1 MKAIF
6 RGVSR
11 HFEREE
17 EDGFSANILWGGN
30 IWMTKFMVKIAMNA
44 GGGGRGIFDS
54 GIFSNLVLAA
64 GIFGRFDIFC
74 PHSITSAVILL
85 LK

>member
-1 MKAIF
+1 
-6 RGVSR
+6 
-11 HFEREE
+11 
-17 EDGFSANILWGGN
+17 
-30 IWMTKFMVKIAMNA
+30 MTKFMVKIAMNA
-44 GGGGRGIFDS
+44 EVGGGGGGGAGEFLIQ

-64 GIFGRFDIFC
+64 GMFGRFDLFC

>member
-1 MKAIF
+1 
-6 RGVSR
+6 
-11 HFEREE
+11 
-17 EDGFSANILWGGN
+17 
-30 IWMTKFMVKIAMNA
+30 MTKFMVKIAINA
-44 GGGGRGIFDS
+44 EVGGGGGDGEFLIQ

-64 GIFGRFDIFC
+64 GMFGRFDLFC

>member
-1 MKAIF
+1 MGRKPLDDKIH
-6 RGVSR
+6 GK
-11 HFEREE
+11 
-17 EDGFSANILWGGN
+17 NGN
-30 IWMTKFMVKIAMNA
+30 EC
-44 GGGGRGIFDS
+44 GGGADGEFLIQ

-64 GIFGRFDIFC
+64 GMFGRFDLFR

>member
-1 MKAIF
+1 MGRKPL
-6 RGVSR
+6 
-11 HFEREE
+11 
-17 EDGFSANILWGGN
+17 DD
-30 IWMTKFMVKIAMNA
+30 KIHGKNCNKC
-44 GGGGRGIFDS
+44 GGGGGGGGDGEFLIQ

-64 GIFGRFDIFC
+64 GMFGRFDLFC

>member
-30 IWMTKFMVKIAMNA
+30 TWMTKFMVNLAMNA
-44 GGGGRGIFDS
+44 GGGGGGEFLIREFFRLS
-54 GIFSNLVLAA
+54 
-64 GIFGRFDIFC
+64 C
-74 PHSITSAVILL
+74 
-85 LK
+85 